1 MEFFKVKTKTGFEAE
16 IDKRVTDDFE
26 LLEKIDDLETTG
38 SGVPSFA
45 KLLLGANDYK
55 RLKEHC
61 RRKDGKISAKR
72 FENEILDILNSMQ
85 TDDGVSVKN

>member
-16 IDKRVTDDFE
+16 ISKMVTDDFE

-72 FENEILDILNSMQ
+72 FENEILDILNSMK